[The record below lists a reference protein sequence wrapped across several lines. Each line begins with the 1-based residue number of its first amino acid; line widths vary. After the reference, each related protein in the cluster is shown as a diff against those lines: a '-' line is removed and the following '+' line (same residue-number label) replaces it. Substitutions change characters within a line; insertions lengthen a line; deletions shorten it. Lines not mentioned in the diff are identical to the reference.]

1 MIRLDSAI
9 TVSLKADYTAEFVKT
24 AMMNISQNFGQEKI
38 IKYVIRNIYI
48 RLFPVCIHLY
58 IL

>member
-9 TVSLKADYTAEFVKT
+9 TVSLKADYTAEYVRT
-24 AMMNISQNFGQEKI
+24 VTVNTLQSSGQ
-38 IKYVIRNIYI
+38 VMTNDIRNIYLCFFYLRI
-48 RLFPVCIHLY
+48 YLY